1 MATSSSSQERSPA
14 TGSSPRSRRASATTP
29 RRGPWSFRPSPD
41 RVPDRC
47 DHGGEPCPGA
57 PWQGLA
63 YEQQL
68 SIKQQQVDD
77 SLRRLGGL
85 DGFELAPI
93 EPALER
99 WRYRNKLEYSFGERE
114 GELVLGFHARG
125 AGTRSWPT
133 TACWHPRPTTPAGT
147 RSAPG
152 LRLPGCR
159 HTTGRSGAGVLRN
172 LVIREGTLRAAA
184 EPPGH
189 LGRRDPEAP
198 RRLHTIVEDEAGG
211 TDGPTGALG
220 DEYLEEELCKLRF
233 QISHRAFF
241 QTNTEMAERLYGL
254 ATEAAG
260 LDGSERVF
268 DLFCG
273 IGTLSLVLARSAG
286 EVWGVE
292 IVPEAID
299 DAERNADLNGIGNAP
314 ASASATPAPRSAP
327 SSEGG
332 TTGPGRRR
340 STARR
345 PLQED
350 RPPPD
355 RMRGEAHRLR
365 LQPDHP
371 GPQRRPARGGRL

>member
-1 MATSSSSQERSPA
+1 MLPA
-14 TGSSPRSRRASATTP
+14 PTAY
-29 RRGPWSFRPSPD
+29 
-41 RVPDRC
+41 PDRC

-57 PWQGLA
+57 PWQGLV

-68 SIKQQQVDD
+68 SIKQQQVD

-93 EPALER
+93 ELALER

-114 GELVLGFHARG
+114 GELVLASTPGG
-125 AGTRSWPT
+125 AGTRSTPT
-133 TACWHPRPTTPAGT
+133 TACWHPSPTTPAGT
-147 RSAPG
+147 RSALGSG
-152 LRLPGCR
+152 LRGR

-172 LVIREGTLRAAA
+172 LVIARAAA
-184 EPPGH
+184 PGSCRAAWSPRPP
-189 LGRRDPEAP
+189 RSRAP
-198 RRLHTIVEDEAGG
+198 VDLHTIVEDEAGG

-299 DAERNADLNGIGNAP
+299 DAERNADLNGIGNARFRVGDARTTIRPSSRRRDDRTWSSSIHRAP
-314 ASASATPAPRSAP
+314 ASP
-327 SSEGG
+327 
-332 TTGPGRRR
+332 RR
-340 STARR
+340 SSA
-345 PLQED
+345 
-350 RPPPD
+350 
-355 RMRGEAHRLR
+355 A
-365 LQPDHP
+365 
-371 GPQRRPARGGRL
+371 